1 MARAIARAPPRGAQL
16 AHTPIPSPPA
26 HTHTRARTPIQTPE
40 SRGSML
46 ELSWKG
52 EASMERKPVELPGGE
67 TRVFL
72 KDGDTVTMRGVCV
85 HPATGERVGFGECV
99 GTVLPARA
107 L

>member
-1 MARAIARAPPRGAQL
+1 
-16 AHTPIPSPPA
+16 
-26 HTHTRARTPIQTPE
+26 
-40 SRGSML
+40 
-46 ELSWKG
+46 
-52 EASMERKPVELPGGE
+52 MERKPVELPGGE